1 MGDRG
6 SEGNEDDV
14 GVESIQRGGS
24 RPVASQVQHA
34 APPQV
39 EDRNMVAEIAPW
51 IGGSYAWG
59 LMTALTTK
67 GPLASKVNPFL
78 TIGTITAGA
87 AVARFAGRELLDA
100 DGNDALVTAS
110 GGIRGALTGAAVGAT
125 LAAAGA
131 PGASTLRTIGRGTV
145 VGAGVG
151 IGLGVIEA
159 LTDTYVL

>member
-1 MGDRG
+1 MAIER
-6 SEGNEDDV
+6 
-14 GVESIQRGGS
+14 IQSGGS
-24 RPVASQVQHA
+24 QAAARGAQAPAPHA
-34 APPQV
+34 

-51 IGGSYAWG
+51 VGGSYAWG

-78 TIGTITAGA
+78 MIGTITAGA
-87 AVARFAGRELLDA
+87 AVARFAGREVLKA

-110 GGIRGALTGAAVGAT
+110 GGVRGALTGAAVGAT
-125 LAAAGA
+125 LAAAAA
-131 PGASTLRTIGRGTV
+131 PGASTLRVIGRGTV
-145 VGAGVG
+145 AGAAVG